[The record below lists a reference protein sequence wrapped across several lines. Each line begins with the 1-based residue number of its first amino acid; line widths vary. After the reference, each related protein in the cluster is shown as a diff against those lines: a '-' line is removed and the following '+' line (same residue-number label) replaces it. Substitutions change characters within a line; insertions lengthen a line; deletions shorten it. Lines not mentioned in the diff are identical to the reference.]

1 MKDKLELLLHIDAP
15 TRKEVLQWCRDYET
29 EIAYLKRQSQLL
41 SQNKRGDSETRLI
54 DYAVVNV
61 GNAIRRAGSCSVF
74 YDGRFKVLTQAARI
88 EKETNIFVGKYDK
101 DFKSEYLIEDLVC
114 TLNDVKEKCVPTDPI
129 V

>member
-15 TRKEVLQWCRDYET
+15 TRKEVLQWCRDYEA
-29 EIAYLKRQSQLL
+29 EISYLKRQSQLL